1 MVPAGVFRL
10 KDDASADAMPV
21 HNPSGLWQAWKA
33 SDGRFLVQPLDQD
46 EKPWG
51 TTHMLDARK
60 FEATLAPGRSS
71 GEGADEAA
79 NPGSAAEADIL
90 ALWYEQALAEQEG
103 RSADPPAATVP
114 GGALQDDP
122 HAGWRA
128 PSPGKGRLPSDEA
141 ILEPSW
147 DPDEFFLNDE
157 KIAQDHARPAVADQ
171 PRAAAQARPAENAQ
185 ARSVETKVPRSA
197 GTAPSSSEGAGKP
210 SVPPPAREPRAP
222 GQEPARAESPARS
235 AGAGRVPAQRDPGPT
250 CSESPPDDE
259 LFSDV
264 FAQDPLSPGSPLA
277 FMPSLSLEIESGP
290 APRPAPGSEA
300 APRPAAPVSDP
311 ALRPAAA
318 AAVQTADKDR
328 PSRLAAP
335 AATVKGAE
343 GGAADDLEFQDDD
356 AYADARAQR
365 LEQQMREEF
374 ALLLERFDKE
384 PGPDVER
391 DLSRLILR
399 GAGFSWK
406 QKFMFTEFGF
416 ALRRR
421 RLCKLALGCHIRALS
436 FSPKDEHVLF
446 NVARSEYELGKMEE
460 ARVYLVKA
468 LDAAPDFD
476 AAKRFLAFLDGC
488 APGKL

>member
-33 SDGRFLVQPLDQD
+33 SDGRFMVRPLDQD

-51 TTHMLDARK
+51 ATHMLDAREFGAALA
-60 FEATLAPGRSS
+60 FERAS
-71 GEGADEAA
+71 GEGADDAA
-79 NPGSAAEADIL
+79 KPGRAAEPDIL

-103 RSADPPAATVP
+103 RGAEPPAATVP
-114 GGALQDDP
+114 EGALRDDP

-128 PSPGKGRLPSDEA
+128 PAPGKGRVPSDEA

-147 DPDEFFLNDE
+147 DPDEFFSSDE
-157 KIAQDHARPAVADQ
+157 KAVRDPVRPAAADQ
-171 PRAAAQARPAENAQ
+171 PRAAGADRARPAGEAQ
-185 ARSVETKVPRSA
+185 SRSAETKQPRPA
-197 GTAPSSSEGAGKP
+197 GTVSSPSGGPEEP
-210 SVPPPAREPRAP
+210 PVLPPAREARTSSPEAVQAGAPAPSAGDGRAP
-222 GQEPARAESPARS
+222 AERASGAARS
-235 AGAGRVPAQRDPGPT
+235 GG
-250 CSESPPDDE
+250 EPDDD

-264 FAQDPLSPGSPLA
+264 FAQGRLSSENPLS
-277 FMPSLSLEIESGP
+277 FMPALSLEIDPAPAPEEIPRPAPVSEP
-290 APRPAPGSEA
+290 APRP
-300 APRPAAPVSDP
+300 V
-311 ALRPAAA
+311 LRP
-318 AAVQTADKDR
+318 VGEDS

-335 AATVKGAE
+335 AVTVELAAGNT
-343 GGAADDLEFQDDD
+343 ADDREFRDDD
-356 AYADARAQR
+356 AYAETRAQR

-374 ALLLERFDKE
+374 AVLLDRFDKE
-384 PGPDVER
+384 TDPDAER
-391 DLSRLILR
+391 DLSRLVLR

-421 RLCKLALGCHIRALS
+421 RLYKLALASHIRALG

-446 NVARSEYELGKMEE
+446 NVARSEYELGKVEE

-488 APGKL
+488 AVGKS

>member
-10 KDDASADAMPV
+10 KDGASADAMPV

-33 SDGRFLVQPLDQD
+33 SDGRLMIRPLDQD

-51 TTHMLDARK
+51 ASHMLDARE
-60 FEATLAPGRSS
+60 FEAALALERPS
-71 GEGADEAA
+71 EGADEAV
-79 NPGSAAEADIL
+79 NPGRAAEADIL

-103 RSADPPAATVP
+103 PKADTSAAAVS
-114 GGALQDDP
+114 GGALPDDP

-128 PSPGKGRLPSDEA
+128 PALGKGRLPSDEA

-147 DPDEFFLNDE
+147 DPDEFFFSDE
-157 KIAQDHARPAVADQ
+157 KAAQDHARPVVTEQ
-171 PRAAAQARPAENAQ
+171 PRAEAQARPVENAQ
-185 ARSVETKVPRSA
+185 ARSVETKASRTA
-197 GTAPSSSEGAGKP
+197 GTVPSSSEGVKKP
-210 SVPPPAREPRAP
+210 SVLPPERAARAP
-222 GQEPARAESPARS
+222 GPEPAQAEAPASS
-235 AGAGRVPAQRDPGPT
+235 AGAGRAPAQSDLGAACP
-250 CSESPPDDE
+250 EAPPDD

-264 FAQDPLSPGSPLA
+264 FAQDRLSSGNPLA
-277 FMPSLSLEIESGP
+277 FMPALSLEIESGP
-290 APRPAPGSEA
+290 ASEA
-300 APRPAAPVSDP
+300 APRPVAPVSEP
-311 ALRPAAA
+311 ASRPVPAVGAAGP
-318 AAVQTADKDR
+318 TADEDR

-335 AATVKGAE
+335 AVTVEATEGSEAE
-343 GGAADDLEFQDDD
+343 ALEFRDDD

-384 PGPDVER
+384 ASPELER

-421 RLCKLALGCHIRALS
+421 RLSKLALASHIRALS

-488 APGKL
+488 APGKP